1 MQHDSALAA
10 ILNRVT
16 QDVPLELAGLRAV
29 WQDKPAGSAAPG
41 GRGSGRGEGP
51 RASRRNGLLAFFER
65 RIGRRA
71 GRRRSA
77 RVGGGL
83 QLACNRLQSGGKRT
97 VVPDCIFVLDPNF
110 LQVLIRIMHSW
121 AAVWNVPCM
130 TMTAGRNS
138 KRRLAAISASCDS
151 VQMYGGKKRAE
162 PLGTS
167 SRRVRASVRVAPRR
181 T

>member
-65 RIGRRA
+65 RIGH
-71 GRRRSA
+71 GTSA
-77 RVGGGL
+77 AVGGGL
-83 QLACNRLQSGGKRT
+83 QLACNRLQSGG
-97 VVPDCIFVLDPNF
+97 N
-110 LQVLIRIMHSW
+110 
-121 AAVWNVPCM
+121 
-130 TMTAGRNS
+130 
-138 KRRLAAISASCDS
+138 
-151 VQMYGGKKRAE
+151 E
-162 PLGTS
+162 PSYEIAFFFSIQTFCKF
-167 SRRVRASVRVAPRR
+167 
-181 T
+181 